1 MEGASVIDV
10 VNAGSAMEKLSI
22 IGMLSVA
29 LGVTFYMLKDKKTL
43 DEALTRIAT
52 AMEQNNKMTELMT
65 DFHKEILQVRLEEIR
80 NKQDRILEEL
90 LRRSAT

>member
-1 MEGASVIDV
+1 LEGASVIDV

-52 AMEQNNKMTELMT
+52 AMEQNNKMIELTM

-90 LRRSAT
+90 LRKST

>member
-1 MEGASVIDV
+1 MDASVIDV

-43 DEALTRIAT
+43 DEALTRIAS

-65 DFHKEILQVRLEEIR
+65 DFHKEILQVRLEEIK

-90 LRRSAT
+90 LRRGTT